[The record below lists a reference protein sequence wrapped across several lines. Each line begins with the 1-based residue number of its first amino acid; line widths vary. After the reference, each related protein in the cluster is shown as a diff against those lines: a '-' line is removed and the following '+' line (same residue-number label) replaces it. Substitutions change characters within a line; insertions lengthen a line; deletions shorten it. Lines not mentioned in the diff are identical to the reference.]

1 MSSQAN
7 LPNGTHSSLSYLN
20 ACPERYDAGEM
31 NAFNDLEDGE
41 IYHDSEDT
49 TAGLVTEMILISP
62 PSSPS
67 VKTETE
73 EEIPAPEPREK
84 HETIPDD
91 ELKRLIACL
100 TNSYPV
106 ISRNAAAY
114 FHHVTYRNPRLKE
127 KLADLDGIQNL
138 SNLVLSP
145 DAETRRHSIGALRN
159 LSHQPSPLVV
169 YKLRKASVI
178 ANLTTVLDEARVDA
192 SPGNATFRKRLED
205 AITATLCNLSTRED
219 FRDEIIKNT
228 IPVLMNAI
236 ILPLSG
242 LPQQRRESEVF
253 SDEPSTKSDPE
264 APALIFATGT
274 VRNVLTETADCRHRL
289 RETPGLVAAL
299 IYLCKC
305 LAHAGEFDSRVLENC
320 VCALRNLSFAL
331 QEVRDPAYLTRR
343 EAGFYE
349 AATSVPDEK
358 RLDFHRKPKA
368 GLVLDTTKDAADQR
382 LQDQPSY
389 MEIPPSALSLFHG
402 SQLLWQPDIV
412 LVYLSV
418 LRGCKNPCIVEA
430 VTGAIQNLT
439 ACDWRPSIEIRR
451 RFREERGIPLLI
463 ELLQSEEDSV
473 VKTTVTALR
482 NLAVDARN
490 RDEISL
496 HGIPALIA
504 RLPVLQN
511 SSPTAVAAVA
521 ATRSVTLNTA
531 ASILAT
537 LFALIKDKVGH
548 ATFFVDCG
556 GVPPC
561 MAIANTGLYTDPLS
575 PVPTER
581 DKTVRFARHIL
592 RLLWRI
598 PELQKRFQSA
608 GWRAANF
615 CVLEKPLLPRMPC
628 GPSAAAA
635 KAAQTLRPSQITVG
649 LPEPQPERRRPLSA
663 VSAPP
668 DVSGSS
674 PAEKLP
680 LPPPAS
686 PFLSSVRS
694 GVSERKIEY
703 ASQNLLP
710 VPAPRALRMSHRSL
724 SATSDLSA
732 HPLSSRSEQSPP
744 PRQRKIGRYRPD
756 DQDIVALLSQ
766 NHLEP
771 PQILNP
777 ASSSHRKISGNS
789 SRPPD
794 IVVRCPSSPDASSVY
809 SLSPSV
815 VGRNYRGAAPPISIH
830 RM

>member
-1 MSSQAN
+1 M
-7 LPNGTHSSLSYLN
+7 H
-20 ACPERYDAGEM
+20 
-31 NAFNDLEDGE
+31 
-41 IYHDSEDT
+41 
-49 TAGLVTEMILISP
+49 ILLF
-62 PSSPS
+62 
-67 VKTETE
+67 
-73 EEIPAPEPREK
+73 R
-84 HETIPDD
+84 
-91 ELKRLIACL
+91 
-100 TNSYPV
+100 
-106 ISRNAAAY
+106 
-114 FHHVTYRNPRLKE
+114 
-127 KLADLDGIQNL
+127 DLDGIQNL
-138 SNLVLSP
+138 SDLVLSP

-159 LSHQPSPLVV
+159 LSYQPSPLVI

-178 ANLTTVLDEARVDA
+178 ANLTTVLDEARVDT

-219 FRDEIIKNT
+219 FRNEIIKNT

-274 VRNVLTETADCRHRL
+274 V
-289 RETPGLVAAL
+289 
-299 IYLCKC
+299 
-305 LAHAGEFDSRVLENC
+305 RVLENC

-368 GLVLDTTKDAADQR
+368 GLVLEECDRR
-382 LQDQPSY
+382 LAIVHSFEEEEEENYDFNDLKKASSQDRFIDRAGQT
-389 MEIPPSALSLFHG
+389 
-402 SQLLWQPDIV
+402 
-412 LVYLSV
+412 
-418 LRGCKNPCIVEA
+418 A
-430 VTGAIQNLT
+430 VTDGVDNH
-439 ACDWRPSIEIRR
+439 CPVGFWFWFC
-451 RFREERGIPLLI
+451 FREERGIPLLI
-463 ELLQSEEDSV
+463 ELLQSEEDAV

-511 SSPTAVAAVA
+511 SSPAAVAAVA

-592 RLLWRI
+592 RLLWHI

-608 GWRAANF
+608 GWRATNF
-615 CVLEKPLLPRMPC
+615 CVLEKPLPPRMPC

-635 KAAQTLRPSQITVG
+635 QAAQTLRPSQITVG
-649 LPEPQPERRRPLSA
+649 VPEPQPERRRPLSA

-686 PFLSSVRS
+686 PFLNSVRS

-710 VPAPRALRMSHRSL
+710 VPAPRALRVSC
-724 SATSDLSA
+724 
-732 HPLSSRSEQSPP
+732 
-744 PRQRKIGRYRPD
+744 
-756 DQDIVALLSQ
+756 
-766 NHLEP
+766 
-771 PQILNP
+771 P
-777 ASSSHRKISGNS
+777 ASSQA
-789 SRPPD
+789 PLY
-794 IVVRCPSSPDASSVY
+794 VCSSP
-809 SLSPSV
+809 
-815 VGRNYRGAAPPISIH
+815 R
-830 RM
+830 